1 MKKWPPGIS
10 VSAGRAHNEEVARS
24 GMGERWEE
32 RATDFSEG
40 LARNRYRVF
49 KERTYDALVSLK
61 QIFHYHFINGQAS
74 IPEVQA
80 NIVRELEY
88 QSSLELD
95 PRTFDRLRGLPL
107 ASQIVRQARQDL
119 VRRLDGYEVEQ
130 PETFERVIEFIEG
143 KMMPIV
149 VRHAVSGI
157 ANINSEDLLFE
168 DPAAL
173 AMLIDVFAERGFHA
187 TVDVTRVGVPLGF
200 DLQTGKIY
208 SEEKKVFRFS
218 VRFRNPEIRGFE

>member
-1 MKKWPPGIS
+1 
-10 VSAGRAHNEEVARS
+10 
-24 GMGERWEE
+24 MGERWEE

-95 PRTFDRLRGLPL
+95 PRTFDRLRQLWQQRKCCRKVMAGNSNAGSDHGREL
-107 ASQIVRQARQDL
+107 DL
-119 VRRLDGYEVEQ
+119 G
-130 PETFERVIEFIEG
+130 P
-143 KMMPIV
+143 
-149 VRHAVSGI
+149 
-157 ANINSEDLLFE
+157 
-168 DPAAL
+168 
-173 AMLIDVFAERGFHA
+173 
-187 TVDVTRVGVPLGF
+187 
-200 DLQTGKIY
+200 
-208 SEEKKVFRFS
+208 
-218 VRFRNPEIRGFE
+218 